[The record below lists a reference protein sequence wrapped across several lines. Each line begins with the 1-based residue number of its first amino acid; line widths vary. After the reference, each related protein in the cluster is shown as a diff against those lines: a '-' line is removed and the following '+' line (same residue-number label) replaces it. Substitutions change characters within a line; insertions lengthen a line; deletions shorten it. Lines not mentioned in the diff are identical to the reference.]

1 MKKEILDHLPERKHD
16 ASEDADMEEDH
27 LENEAVFANGS
38 ANGSVNVHAGAT
50 SADHEMKDPE
60 GEQKQPEKITVAD
73 SGKTKGAIN
82 DGGKSAENG
91 KKVHLE
97 IVRRN

>member
-50 SADHEMKDPE
+50 SADLEMKDPE
-60 GEQKQPEKITVAD
+60 GEQK
-73 SGKTKGAIN
+73 
-82 DGGKSAENG
+82 
-91 KKVHLE
+91 
-97 IVRRN
+97 

>member
-16 ASEDADMEEDH
+16 TSEDADMEEDH

-60 GEQKQPEKITVAD
+60 GEQKKPEKASAAD
-73 SGKTKGAIN
+73 SSKTNGVIN
-82 DGGKSAENG
+82 DGGKSA
-91 KKVHLE
+91 
-97 IVRRN
+97 